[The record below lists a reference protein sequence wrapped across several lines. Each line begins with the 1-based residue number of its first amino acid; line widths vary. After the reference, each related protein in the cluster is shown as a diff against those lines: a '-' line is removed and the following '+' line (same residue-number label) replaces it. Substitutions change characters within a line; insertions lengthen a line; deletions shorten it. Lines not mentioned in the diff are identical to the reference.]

1 MYVAAIKNSVST
13 NLLIF
18 DEILDGSMDAN
29 GIFLFLEIIRKE
41 MKDKNIFMISHRD
54 GLDEKFDKII
64 LFEKKG
70 HFTFKKQIS

>member
-13 NLLIF
+13 NLLIL

-29 GIFLFLEIIRKE
+29 GISSFLGIIRKE

-70 HFTFKKQIS
+70 HFTVKTQIC